1 MSKLIVKL
9 AVVNIAG
16 NATHVRTTKPTFKN
30 VYIHSKYLQGV
41 KWDTGKLY
49 SYYGEYM

>member
-16 NATHVRTTKPTFKN
+16 NATHVRTTKPTFKMCTMQ
-30 VYIHSKYLQGV
+30 IF
-41 KWDTGKLY
+41 TG
-49 SYYGEYM
+49 SQMGHGETL